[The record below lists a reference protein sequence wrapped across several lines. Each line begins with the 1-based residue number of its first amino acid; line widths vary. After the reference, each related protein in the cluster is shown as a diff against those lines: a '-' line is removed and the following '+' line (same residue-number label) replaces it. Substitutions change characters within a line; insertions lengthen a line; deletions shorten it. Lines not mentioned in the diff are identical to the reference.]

1 MSVSVRLDN
10 VIITYPHLF
19 EKHAAPGSTT
29 EKYSAEFILDPTKN
43 KAAIDKVQAGV
54 LEVARE
60 AGKADK
66 IKTFKF
72 PVLRSGDAENA
83 ERERMDRS
91 PRPELAGKVFIR
103 ASDPNFQPQIVD
115 RNRQPIGE
123 SQRSMIFGGCVVNA
137 FIDFYYSAGGA
148 NPGVFVGLKGVQLVD
163 NVNVEKLGGGAPSA
177 EAMFDVVDGPA
188 PLVGEATEQ
197 PGWM

>member
-1 MSVSVRLDN
+1 MSVSLRLDN

-29 EKYSAEFILDPTKN
+29 EKYSAEFILDPVKN

-72 PVLRSGDAENA
+72 PVLRSGDQENA

-91 PRPELAGKVFIR
+91 PRPELTGKVFIR
-103 ASDPNFQPQIVD
+103 ASDPNFAPAVVD

-137 FIDFYYSAGGA
+137 FIDLYYSAGGA

-188 PLVGEATEQ
+188 PLVGEAAGE